1 MPSVTSGRAI
11 PNEPWASSA
20 AAPARTARNAPASST
35 CWSAGRTTMT
45 ASSGASSATVARA
58 IAAAVFRPSGSSS
71 TLTPGAW
78 ARTIGAWSW
87 LVTTATPPSA
97 ISRTRSTVRWK
108 SVRSPRSGR
117 NGFGRAA
124 VESGRRRV
132 PPPPAR
138 ITAYIVGFHLPG
150 RRSRRLQ
157 ARALIEPIDVFGRPS
172 GSLAYQPHGGVDP
185 VPEPMRVVPDG
196 TDILEDELQGCAIS
210 SARFKRDLQ
219 VLGYG
224 VGLPGIG
231 RQECRVGLPREDE
244 VLPDSLCT
252 PFDVGPRA
260 HRDLADV
267 RDRPDEV
274 DPLVENVAAAVV
286 PEAEPRV
293 PLDGVGDL
301 ELLEHCGRH

>member
-1 MPSVTSGRAI
+1 MPSVTSGHAI

-20 AAPARTARNAPASST
+20 AASVRTVRKVGSSAT
-35 CWSAGRTTMT
+35 WWSAGRTTMT
-45 ASSGASSATVARA
+45 ASSGASRATVARA
-58 IAAAVFRPSGSSS
+58 IAAAVFLPTGSSS
-71 TLTPGAW
+71 TVTPGAW
-78 ARTIGAWSW
+78 ARTSRAWRW
-87 LVTTATPPSA
+87 LTMTATPPSA
-97 ISRTRSTVRWK
+97 TSRTRSTVRWN
-108 SVRSPRSGR
+108 SDRSPSSGR
-117 NGFGRAA
+117 NGFGRST
-124 VESGRRRV
+124 VESGLRRV

-138 ITAYIVGFHLPG
+138 ITAYMGRFQLPDRRRG
-150 RRSRRLQ
+150 RLR
-157 ARALIEPIDVFGRPS
+157 ARALLDPIEAFGRPP
-172 GSLAYQPHGGVDP
+172 GSLAYQPHGSVDP